1 MKTINTKLIF
11 ISFFTLS
18 LCLLSGNVYANKVTK
33 LKLTP
38 SQGFEKAPEIKVTSL
53 DGEKW
58 SVIDKTNQSEVS
70 LGFAGKCRYSSRGN
84 ANYSG
89 SLSVAGFEAIGKT
102 EPASIYIPHSSQAS
116 GLFQYIDNGEEAVDL
131 AKVCNDAL
139 AEKVAN
145 EPNQKLDPKF
155 RKYAFLSEGF
165 KVNYPNALSARYKLI
180 CNPKW
185 GGKGDIESRSANVN
199 AVIDCQASALAKD
212 KLPVDIKK
220 ANFIPLIKS
229 VNFIAKPK
237 FIKGQCKAAIDFDG
251 KIIANRPGEVKYQYV
266 SKDGDKSP
274 VFTLNFKKA
283 GALETNNWND
293 IVAKSDTTKSLAL
306 SGSSKTADI
315 SGWWKLNVLSPQ
327 SAKTATAKFDVN
339 CPKTA
344 VFIKPKPK
352 VTLKRGT

>member
-38 SQGFEKAPEIKVTSL
+38 PQGFEKAPEIKVKSL

-58 SVIDKTNQSEVS
+58 SVIDKTYQSEVS

-139 AEKVAN
+139 AFFIYPYVC
-145 EPNQKLDPKF
+145 LSF
-155 RKYAFLSEGF
+155 YLFLSLF
-165 KVNYPNALSARYKLI
+165 LWL
-180 CNPKW
+180 
-185 GGKGDIESRSANVN
+185 
-199 AVIDCQASALAKD
+199 
-212 KLPVDIKK
+212 
-220 ANFIPLIKS
+220 F
-229 VNFIAKPK
+229 
-237 FIKGQCKAAIDFDG
+237 
-251 KIIANRPGEVKYQYV
+251 YV
-266 SKDGDKSP
+266 
-274 VFTLNFKKA
+274 
-283 GALETNNWND
+283 
-293 IVAKSDTTKSLAL
+293 
-306 SGSSKTADI
+306 
-315 SGWWKLNVLSPQ
+315 
-327 SAKTATAKFDVN
+327 
-339 CPKTA
+339 
-344 VFIKPKPK
+344 
-352 VTLKRGT
+352 